1 MREIY
6 IILGWIGWLWLPCAL
21 LFAIGYLKGERDA
34 TRRAI
39 MLDDAIADSARAASA
54 TPSSTMNKNDANP
67 DPALK

>member
-39 MLDDAIADSARAASA
+39 LLSSA
-54 TPSSTMNKNDANP
+54 
-67 DPALK
+67 

>member
-34 TRRAI
+34 TRRA
-39 MLDDAIADSARAASA
+39 MMFDDAIADPGRVASA
-54 TPSSTMNKNDANP
+54 TLSSKDEQP
-67 DPALK
+67 DPGLK